1 MRSRW
6 NDTEA
11 PVDDALAVRAYTS
24 KLIGSDTRLVLHGG
38 GNTSV
43 KSPIV
48 DRFGD
53 AYMALWV
60 KASGFDLAV
69 MGVEGFTGLDL
80 DAVARLAE
88 IEDLTDAEMVNELLR
103 ARLDSAAATPSIEA
117 IVHGLIPFTFVD
129 HTHADAIVTVTN
141 LPDGRNRLTEIFGER
156 VLVLPY
162 VKPGFVLAR
171 QFREVCR
178 SLGDYDGVVLEH
190 HGLFTYSDDAHA
202 SYESTIAL
210 VDEAARYLS
219 DEFGAPMDVTLAEHD
234 PISIA
239 RSRRRASALAGR
251 AVISLPAGSI
261 DAGSVESVASLL
273 DGGPLTPEHV
283 IHNKP
288 FPVVVDDRGENGFD
302 EFAERYREYFDRAG
316 DPNLTMLPPY
326 PHWALFKSG
335 HVRSYGQNLKRA
347 RVSADVGAT
356 TLGAMFYAG
365 RAGGWKGL
373 DEFDLRD
380 LEYWEL
386 EQSKLRRQAPPST
399 LTGKIAVVTGA
410 ASGIGRACAELLAQQ
425 GAVVV
430 GLDIDGAVTELMN
443 APGFDGLEVDATDEV
458 ATAAA
463 LRRVVDTYGGI
474 DIVVST
480 VGLFRTGDHVEVL
493 DDKTWDLS
501 LAVNLTSHRTLV
513 KHAIP
518 FLRQGVDPAIVFVGS
533 RNVAAPGA
541 GAAAYSVSK
550 AGLTQLMRVLS
561 LELAPDGIRVNA
573 VHPDAVFDTGLWT
586 DETLE
591 TSARRYG
598 MTVGEYKTRNVL
610 SAEVTSVDV
619 AMATVALV
627 NGTFAKTT
635 GAQIPV
641 DGGNDRVI

>member
-1 MRSRW
+1 MKSRW
-6 NDTEA
+6 NDQDA
-11 PVDDALAVRAYTS
+11 PADDGLALRAYTS
-24 KLIGSDTRLVLHGG
+24 KLIGSETRLVLHGG

-43 KSPIV
+43 KSPVV

-53 AYMALWV
+53 QRSALWV
-60 KASGFDLAV
+60 KASGFDLSV

-80 DAVARLAE
+80 NTVVRLAE

-103 ARLDSAAATPSIEA
+103 ARLDAGAATPSIEA
-117 IVHGLIPFTFVD
+117 IVHGLIPFPFVD
-129 HTHADAIVTVTN
+129 HTHADAIVTVSN
-141 LPDGRNRLTEIFGER
+141 LPDGRERLAEIFGER

-171 QFREVCR
+171 QFREVCD

-190 HGLFTYSDDAHA
+190 HGLFTYSDDARQ
-202 SYESTIAL
+202 SYESTVAL
-210 VDEAARYLS
+210 VDEAASYLNS
-219 DEFGAPMDVTLAEHD
+219 EFGAPTEETLAAHD
-234 PISIA
+234 PNSVA
-239 RSRRRASALAGR
+239 RSRRRASDLAGR
-251 AVISLPAGSI
+251 PVISLCAGEI
-261 DAGSVESVASLL
+261 EPGAARTVASLL

-288 FPVVVDDRGENGFD
+288 FPAVIDENGDGGFD
-302 EFAERYREYFDRAG
+302 EFEERYRAYFDRAD
-316 DPNLTMLPPY
+316 DPSLTMLAPS
-326 PHWALFKSG
+326 PHWALFESG

-347 RVSADVGAT
+347 QVSADVAAT
-356 TLGAMFYAG
+356 TLGAMFHAG
-365 RAGGWKGL
+365 RAGGWSGL
-373 DEFDLRD
+373 DEHDLRD

-386 EQSKLRRQAPPST
+386 EQAKLQRQSPPST

-410 ASGIGRACAELLAQQ
+410 ASGIGRACAELLAEQ

-430 GLDIDGAVTELMN
+430 GLDVASSVTDTMS
-443 APGFDGLEVDATDEV
+443 APGFEGIEVDATDEV

-463 LRRVVDTYGGI
+463 LSRVVDTYGGI
-474 DIVVST
+474 DILVST
-480 VGLFRTGDHVEVL
+480 VGVFRTGDNVETL
-493 DDKTWDLS
+493 DDESWDLS
-501 LAVNLTSHRTLV
+501 LGVNLTSHRRLV

-518 FLRQGVDPAIVFVGS
+518 FLREGVDPAIVFVGS

-586 DETLE
+586 AEVLE
-591 TSARRYG
+591 VSARRYG
-598 MTVGEYKTRNVL
+598 LTVDEYKTRNVL
-610 SAEVTSVDV
+610 STEVSSLDV

-627 NGTFAKTT
+627 DGTLSKTT

>member
-6 NDTEA
+6 NAQDA
-11 PVDDALAVRAYTS
+11 PTDDELALRAYSS

-53 AYMALWV
+53 QHMALWV

-80 DAVARLAE
+80 EAVARLAE
-88 IEDLTDAEMVNELLR
+88 IEDLADAEMVNELLR
-103 ARLDSAAATPSIEA
+103 ARLDAEAATPSIEA
-117 IVHGLIPFTFVD
+117 IVHALIPFSFVD
-129 HTHADAIVTVTN
+129 HTHADAIVTVSN
-141 LPDGRNRLTEIFGER
+141 LPGGSTLLAEIFGER

-171 QFREVCR
+171 QFREVCN
-178 SLGDYDGVVLEH
+178 SLGDYEGVVLEH
-190 HGLFTYSDDAHA
+190 HGLFTYSDDARH

-210 VDEAARYLS
+210 VDEAGRYLS
-219 DEFGAPMDVTLAEHD
+219 EKFGAPTEVTLPEHD
-234 PISIA
+234 PESIA
-239 RSRRRASALAGR
+239 RSRRRASDLAGR
-251 AVISLPAGSI
+251 PVVSLRAGNIEPGAVREI
-261 DAGSVESVASLL
+261 ASLL

-288 FPVVVDDRGENGFD
+288 FPAVVDDDGYGGFD
-302 EFAERYREYFDRAG
+302 EFEERYRAYFDRAD
-316 DPNLTMLPPY
+316 DPSLTMLTPF
-326 PHWALFKSG
+326 PHWALFESG

-347 RVSADVGAT
+347 TVSADVAAT
-356 TLGAMFYAG
+356 TLDAMFHAG
-365 RAGGWKGL
+365 NAGGWMGL
-373 DEFDLRD
+373 GEHDLRD

-386 EQSKLRRQAPPST
+386 EQAKLRRQPPAST
-399 LTGKIAVVTGA
+399 LTGKVAVVTGA
-410 ASGIGRACAELLAQQ
+410 ASGIGRACAELLAEH

-430 GLDIDGAVTELMN
+430 GLDVAGIVTDMMN
-443 APGFDGLEVDATDEV
+443 VPGFEGIEVDATNET
-458 ATAAA
+458 ATAEA
-463 LRRVVDTYGGI
+463 LERVVDTYGGI
-474 DIVVST
+474 DILVST
-480 VGLFRTGDHVEVL
+480 VGLFRTGDNVETL
-493 DDKTWDLS
+493 DDETWDQS
-501 LAVNLTSHRTLV
+501 LGVNLTSHRTLV
-513 KHAIP
+513 KHAIA

-533 RNVAAPGA
+533 RNVAAPGV
-541 GAAAYSVSK
+541 GASAYSVSK

-586 DETLE
+586 DEALE

-598 MTVGEYKTRNVL
+598 ITVGEYKTRNVL
-610 SAEVTSVDV
+610 STEVSSLDV
-619 AMATVALV
+619 ARATVALV
-627 NGTFAKTT
+627 DGTLSKTI

>member
-1 MRSRW
+1 MKTRW
-6 NDTEA
+6 DDRDA
-11 PVDDALAVRAYTS
+11 PIDDDLALRVFSS
-24 KLIGSDTRLVLHGG
+24 KLIGSDSSLVLHGG

-43 KSPIV
+43 KSSIV
-48 DRFGD
+48 DRVGD
-53 AYMALWV
+53 RREALWV

-80 DAVARLAE
+80 ATVIQLAE

-103 ARLDSAAATPSIEA
+103 ARFDAGAATPSIEA
-117 IVHGLIPFTFVD
+117 IVHAMIPFSFVD
-129 HTHADAIVTVTN
+129 HTHADAIVTVSN
-141 LPDGRNRLTEIFGER
+141 LPGGSGRFAEIFGGR

-171 QFREVCR
+171 QFREVCD
-178 SLGDYDGVVLEH
+178 SLGDYDGVILEH
-190 HGLFTYSDDAHA
+190 HGLFTYSDDARV

-210 VDEAARYLS
+210 VDKVERYLL
-219 DEFGAPMDVTLAEHD
+219 DEFGVPEHPKGAAHD
-234 PISIA
+234 PNSIA
-239 RSRRRASALAGR
+239 RSRRRASDLAGR
-251 AVISLPAGSI
+251 AVLSLPAGNI
-261 DAGSVESVASLL
+261 EAGAARTVAALL

-288 FPVVVDDRGENGFD
+288 FPAVVDDGGEVGFA
-302 EFAERYREYFDRAG
+302 EFAERYQAYFDRAN
-316 DPNLTMLPPY
+316 DPELTMLAPF
-326 PHWALFKSG
+326 PHWALFESG

-347 RVSADVGAT
+347 QVSSDVAAAT
-356 TLGAMFYAG
+356 LRAMVYAG
-365 RAGGWKGL
+365 RAGGWEGL
-373 DEFDLRD
+373 DEHDLRD

-386 EQSKLRRQAPPST
+386 EQAKLRRQPPPSR

-410 ASGIGRACAELLAQQ
+410 ASGIGRACAELLAEQ

-430 GLDIDGAVTELMN
+430 GLDVAASVTDMMN
-443 APGFDGLEVDATDEV
+443 TPGFEGIQVDVTDE
-458 ATAAA
+458 AAIVNA
-463 LRRVVDTYGGI
+463 LRGIVDTYGGI

-480 VGLFRTGDHVEVL
+480 VGLFRTGDNVDTL
-493 DDKTWDLS
+493 DDETWNLS
-501 LAVNLTSHRTLV
+501 LGVNLTSHRTLV

-518 FLRQGVDPAIVFVGS
+518 FLREGVDPAVVFVGS

-586 DETLE
+586 DEALQA
-591 TSARRYG
+591 SARRYG
-598 MTVGEYKTRNVL
+598 LSVDEYKTRNVL
-610 SAEVTSVDV
+610 SAEVRSLDV
-619 AMATVALV
+619 AMAIVALV
-627 NGTFAKTT
+627 DGTLSKTT
-635 GAQIPV
+635 GAQLPV